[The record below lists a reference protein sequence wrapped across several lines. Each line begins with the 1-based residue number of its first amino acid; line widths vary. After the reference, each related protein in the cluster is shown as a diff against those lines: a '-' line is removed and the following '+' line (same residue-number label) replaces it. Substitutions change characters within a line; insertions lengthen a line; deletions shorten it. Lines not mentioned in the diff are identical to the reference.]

1 MLTDPLWSPHWFLR
15 NTSMTMDYCKKNI
28 TPLLTHW
35 SYIFLALTPRH
46 ILLFETRFLLSHVN
60 RVGMAL
66 SGCWGACIGPEL
78 AWDRCP
84 LIHEFNWTLVQ
95 DESVSHVHFIVLG
108 SVWPSVTVETLYNTV
123 NFCWSTHKR
132 HSIARPKG
140 RDMGCLL
147 WVHRATYCID
157 LSKLSSI
164 KYLL

>member
-35 SYIFLALTPRH
+35 SYIFLALTHRH

-84 LIHEFNWTLVQ
+84 LIHEFNWTVVQ

-108 SVWPSVTVETLYNTV
+108 SVWPSVTSFTTIYLSGLKLTISFNFFHLFGCPEVSVHFLPNNSLHRLYTQ
-123 NFCWSTHKR
+123 
-132 HSIARPKG
+132 
-140 RDMGCLL
+140 
-147 WVHRATYCID
+147 WVH
-157 LSKLSSI
+157 
-164 KYLL
+164 LL